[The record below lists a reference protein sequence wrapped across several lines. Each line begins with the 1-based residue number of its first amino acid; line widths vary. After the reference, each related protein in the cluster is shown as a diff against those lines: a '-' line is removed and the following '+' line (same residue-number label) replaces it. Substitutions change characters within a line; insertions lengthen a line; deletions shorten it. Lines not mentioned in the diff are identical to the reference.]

1 MKKTAGELAEIV
13 GGVLHGDPSLV
24 IDDVCSA
31 ESAGPSHITFA
42 RGIYAEH
49 IEEMHA
55 GVILVDELPE
65 HFTKNLLSSRTAAVR
80 SAS

>member
-1 MKKTAGELAEIV
+1 MDPVKQDLHRSEATMKKTAGELAEIV

-42 RGIYAEH
+42 RG
-49 IEEMHA
+49 
-55 GVILVDELPE
+55 
-65 HFTKNLLSSRTAAVR
+65 N
-80 SAS
+80 

>member
-1 MKKTAGELAEIV
+1 MDPVKQDPHRSEATMKKTAGELAEIV

-42 RGIYAEH
+42 LP
-49 IEEMHA
+49 
-55 GVILVDELPE
+55 ILSILKRCMQAL
-65 HFTKNLLSSRTAAVR
+65 F
-80 SAS
+80 